1 MRGRKSVLFFVF
13 LVLSLTFVSAS
24 NIQAD
29 YEIIDNK
36 AFVRVSANSVENFE
50 FEIPYDYR
58 DLEINSEYIIEGKDL
73 SSKLIISSAKDLTI
87 SYNAESYIDKS
98 GRKYFFVL
106 RNPLDNDIDVK
117 LSLPEGAVLDDSIGI
132 SPSSGEISS
141 DGRKIIINWSEF
153 NDGQILVSYE
163 FLDDNTLYY
172 LLIGVLAIILIV
184 SYLWRNKKRPK
195 EDLDG
200 EGNIGEKDL
209 LRNLFE
215 DEKKIVRY
223 LLDRENNESWTK
235 EIIRELGISKVKLS
249 RKVRS
254 LEQKGLI
261 KKIPYGNENIIRL
274 LNKV

>member
-1 MRGRKSVLFFVF
+1 
-13 LVLSLTFVSAS
+13 VSAS